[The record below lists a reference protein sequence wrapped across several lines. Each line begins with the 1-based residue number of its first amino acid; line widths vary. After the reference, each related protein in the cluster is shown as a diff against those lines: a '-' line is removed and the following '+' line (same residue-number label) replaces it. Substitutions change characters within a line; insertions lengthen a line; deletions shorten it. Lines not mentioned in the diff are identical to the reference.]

1 MPLTGYALSVGFAQW
16 IQQFDHWLA
25 FIILAVIG
33 IKMIRE
39 DFLPEKEDD
48 CVNCDCNETE
58 VIDWRRVISLAFATS
73 IDAAATGLIFAS
85 YTGTIAG
92 AIVIIGV
99 VCFIFSM
106 IGMSLGVRLG
116 RSVHIRIEMAGGII
130 LIAIGLKILLEHLFI
145 AA

>member
-1 MPLTGYALSVGFAQW
+1 M
-16 IQQFDHWLA
+16 
-25 FIILAVIG
+25 
-33 IKMIRE
+33 
-39 DFLPEKEDD
+39 
-48 CVNCDCNETE
+48 NCDCNETE
-58 VIDWRRVISLAFATS
+58 VIDWRKVISLAFATS

-85 YTGTIAG
+85 YPGTIAG

-99 VCFIFSM
+99 VCFIFSL

-116 RSVHIRIEMAGGII
+116 KRIHFRIEMAGGII